1 MLNASGIG
9 GCACDGRGLGQVEED
24 PAALANEF
32 TFARKIFQGALQRM
46 PSGNTAL
53 AREAMIIQSWLNTA
67 AADMAKKDFY
77 NARIKIRTVQQVV
90 SVFAKR
96 VGEATVAGGVA
107 QTRAQT
113 GGSILNQALAT
124 FGLIPEASIYRPEMP
139 AAEAFEGFG
148 KWLLP
153 VGAGLLLLIL
163 LRR

>member
-1 MLNASGIG
+1 MLHAG
-9 GCACDGRGLGQVEED
+9 GRGECGCSSGLGIQAED
-24 PAALANEF
+24 PTALANEF
-32 TFARKIFQGALQRM
+32 VFANKIFQGALQRM

-53 AREAMIIQSWLNTA
+53 AREAMLIQNWFNTA
-67 AADMAKKDFY
+67 SADMAKKDFR
-77 NARIKIRTVQQVV
+77 NARIKIRTVQELVHI
-90 SVFAKR
+90 FAQQ
-96 VGEATVAGGVA
+96 VGEATVAGGAA

-139 AAEAFEGFG
+139 AAEALEGFG

-153 VGAGLLLLIL
+153 IGAGLLLILL